1 MINKNQTI
9 NYLEE
14 IVLELKNNSKRIN
27 SVELE
32 QFSEKIIQ
40 AKHIFLSGAGR
51 SGIAVQAFANRLMHL
66 GFSVSLVG
74 EISSPHSQEGDLLII
89 CSGSGETGSLKSL
102 ATKAKQ
108 SGVNIALITM
118 KKNSTIGQLADST
131 LVLPGITKDENQREG
146 NAFSQ
151 PMGSS
156 FEQLTFLTF
165 DSLILNLMD
174 ETGENSETMFAR
186 HADFE

>member
-1 MINKNQTI
+1 MIIKDQDK

-14 IVLELKNNSKRIN
+14 IILELQNNSRHID
-27 SVELE
+27 SLELE
-32 QFSEKIIQ
+32 QFGEKIIK

-51 SGIAVQAFANRLMHL
+51 SGIVIQAFANRLMHL

-74 EISSPHSQEGDLLII
+74 EISSPHSQEDDLLII

-102 ATKAKQ
+102 AMKAKQ
-108 SGVNIALITM
+108 SRVNIALITM
-118 KKNSTIGQLADST
+118 KKDSTIGKLADSV
-131 LVLPGITKDENQREG
+131 LVLPGITKDENQREE
-146 NAFSQ
+146 NTFSQ

-156 FEQLTFLTF
+156 FEQLAFLTF

-174 ETGENSETMFAR
+174 EIGENSETMFVR